1 MADTLALATEALNAE
16 GAAAYF
22 DATPEQLA
30 AFLDANVNLWTVT
43 DTLIVDTPAFQEAF
57 AKHLAV
63 LDWFD
68 DLGLIG
74 ANDYE
79 DIEQAI
85 IDEIVGAAPS
95 AELVRREAR
104 NETTMR
110 LTFDLGWPKHQY
122 LWVDVVHASY
132 CPHGEAPFAVDD
144 HDFMDEVDG

>member
-1 MADTLALATEALNAE
+1 MTDTLALATEALNAE

-22 DATPEQLA
+22 DTTPEQLA

-74 ANDYE
+74 AN
-79 DIEQAI
+79 
-85 IDEIVGAAPS
+85 
-95 AELVRREAR
+95 
-104 NETTMR
+104 ETTMR